1 MAIVAQ
7 VDLAIE
13 SQDLTWR
20 SFVARWCLWCT
31 RKPSGSDLAGSRDL
45 AISFDGALAGAIESY
60 VVCCH

>member
-20 SFVARWCLWCT
+20 SFVPPTLT
-31 RKPSGSDLAGSRDL
+31 ISTLSRG
-45 AISFDGALAGAIESY
+45 FRIELVY
-60 VVCCH
+60 